1 MLCLSDEQVKELV
14 ENGQLSSNELF
25 SERMRTMQKMM
36 GMNVKGGVVNKKIS
50 KSSRINELEEM
61 LNDDSL
67 TKNQKKNIKKK
78 IKKQKEKENDMCS

>member
-1 MLCLSDEQVKELV
+1 
-14 ENGQLSSNELF
+14 
-25 SERMRTMQKMM
+25 MQKMM
-36 GMNVKGGVVNKKIS
+36 GMNVKCGDVNRNKP

-78 IKKQKEKENDMCS
+78 IKKQKEKENDMYS